1 MTVSP
6 WLTFE
11 KLKELQEQ
19 IDNAP
24 AGGEDYFEVNSSGTL
39 PLAIG
44 TDAIAIGEGSSASGA
59 KAISLGF
66 GAIVQSG
73 NPGAI
78 CIGENTNSDSANSI
92 SIGTGAN
99 VGTGNPNAVCIG
111 NGAGGGSDNGVAV
124 GNGTSLAGDSAIA
137 IGNGATINA
146 AGPTSN
152 NIAIGNGAT
161 VTNFG
166 TDDAIQLGAGS
177 NSTSN
182 TIQYLNVPIANS
194 TGLIIPGPFADD
206 TAAAGGGVGVGNPYY
221 TAAGDMKV
229 RLT

>member
-1 MTVSP
+1 MTISP

-11 KLKELQEQ
+11 KLKELDE
-19 IDNAP
+19 AVTSL
-24 AGGEDYFEVNSSGTL
+24 AGSSAYVTVNSTGAL
-39 PLAIG
+39 PNNTG
-44 TDAIAIGEGSSASGA
+44 TDAIVIGDNSSSAATGSIAIGSSSV
-59 KAISLGF
+59 
-66 GAIVQSG
+66 VQSG